1 MAKKSGRAPAVRRRR
16 DFIPPSVTAK
26 WAPFRAICSECY
38 EEFVVTP
45 KPGLENIV
53 CPECD
58 HGAKAPS
65 EEFMRKWT
73 HHKKQENKKL
83 LIAVA
88 AFGAIVILGLV
99 WMLLMVNPTYKEETG
114 MHYAFVG
121 IMIVLAAIVLYF
133 GGTYEGNRYE
143 TYF

>member
-1 MAKKSGRAPAVRRRR
+1 MAKKSGKPPARRRR

-26 WAPFRAICSECY
+26 WLPFRAICSECY
-38 EEFVVTP
+38 EEFVVDP
-45 KPGLENIV
+45 KPGLNTIV

-83 LIAVA
+83 LVALIA
-88 AFGAIVILGLV
+88 FSAIVVLGLV
-99 WMLLMVNPTYKEETG
+99 WLLLMVNPEYKEETG
-114 MHYAFVG
+114 LHYAFVG
-121 IMIVLAAIVLYF
+121 LMVVLAALVLYF
-133 GGTYEGNRYE
+133 GGSYESNRYE
-143 TYF
+143 AYF